1 MDLRFFFLSLSP
13 TFPRLGSENRLM
25 DQAVVSTLRSHLG
38 EEVTLDLGK
47 GLRGR
52 RTMVPAL
59 WEAQM

>member
-1 MDLRFFFLSLSP
+1 
-13 TFPRLGSENRLM
+13 M
-25 DQAVVSTLRSHLG
+25 DQAVVSTLTSHVE

-59 WEAQM
+59 WEAQT